1 MAPPETADG
10 LPAHDVIIIGA
21 GIIGLAAAHKLQ
33 QAGRQVTLLDP
44 NGVANRASAGNAAAF
59 AFSDILPLASRGLLW
74 KVPRWLMD
82 PLGPLAIRP
91 AYLPHLLPWL
101 WRFVLAGRPAAMA
114 RGIAAQAALM
124 RLAETEMG
132 SLIAA
137 CGLDGMVRRDGSLE
151 LYESEAEF
159 AAGAPGWHHRAAA
172 GIEFEHLRGARLA
185 ELQPGL
191 APCFIA
197 GTFVP
202 GWQTVAEPQLF
213 ARGIAAHVLAQG
225 GQTIE
230 ATVSSIT
237 PAPRGVALRL
247 ADGRVLE
254 ARQAVLAAGAWS
266 KPLAAQLGDRIPLD
280 TERGYNTTLPPGAF
294 DLKRQLIFGGHGFV
308 ITPLSTGIRVG
319 GAVELA
325 GLDQPPNFARSK
337 AMLRKAAA
345 FLPGLRIEG
354 GQEWMGHR
362 PSLPDSLP
370 AIGRASRTP
379 NVVYAFGHGHLG
391 LTQAA
396 GTGRVVADLLCD
408 RASGFD
414 PAPFNPQRF

>member
-1 MAPPETADG
+1 MAPAEPSAA

-21 GIIGLAAAHKLQ
+21 GIIGLATAHRLQ
-33 QAGRQVTLLDP
+33 QAGRTVTLLDP
-44 NGVANRASAGNAAAF
+44 NGIANRASAGNAAAF

-91 AYLPHLLPWL
+91 AYIPRLLPWF
-101 WRFVLAGRPAAMA
+101 WRFVQAGRPEAMA
-114 RGIAAQAALM
+114 RSIAAQAALM
-124 RLAETEMG
+124 RLAEAEMG
-132 SLIAA
+132 SLVAA
-137 CGLDGMVRRDGSLE
+137 CGLAGMVRRDGSLE
-151 LYESEAEF
+151 LYESEAEVV
-159 AAGAPGWHHRAAA
+159 AGGPGWRHRAAA
-172 GIEFEHLRGARLA
+172 GIDFEHLRGARLA

-191 APCFIA
+191 APRFIA

-213 ARGIAAHVLAQG
+213 ARTIAAHVLAQG
-225 GQTIE
+225 GQIIE
-230 ATVSSIT
+230 AEARGIMPT
-237 PAPRGVALRL
+237 PRGVALRL
-247 ADGRVLE
+247 ADGRILE
-254 ARQAVLAAGAWS
+254 ARKAVLAAGAWS
-266 KPLAAQLGDRIPLD
+266 KPLAAQLGDKVPLD

-337 AMLRKAAA
+337 AMLRKAEM
-345 FLPGLRIEG
+345 FLPGLLTEG

-362 PSLPDSLP
+362 PSMPDSLP
-370 AIGRASRTP
+370 VIGHASRTP
-379 NVVYAFGHGHLG
+379 HVVYAFGHGHLG

-396 GTGRVVADLLCD
+396 GTGRLVADLLGD
-408 RASGFD
+408 YASGFD
-414 PAPFNPQRF
+414 LAPFSPQRF